1 MNRSDAEQ
9 EIDRIRDAID
19 RVDEVIVRLLNQRA
33 KYAIEIGEIK
43 GILGLPIYAPEREKD
58 VLQSVGREPVE
69 ITITD
74 TRRKVLLR
82 ERRPVDEF
90 GALTGSFTIPAS
102 ASLGDYSYLGEN
114 CEVADAVIGK
124 FTAIANSVR
133 IGAPN
138 HPMGRPSQ
146 HRFTYCPE
154 YYEATAT
161 RDRDFFAERRS
172 DRVIVGNDCWI
183 GHAAILLPGVTVG
196 DGAVIA
202 AGAVVSRSV
211 PPYTIVGGVPARAIR
226 KRFPDSV
233 AESLRRIAWWDWP
246 DEIIFERLSD
256 FRSEAIVQFCERYDP
271 APAPGR

>member
-1 MNRSDAEQ
+1 MDASHRPKIAETVVH
-9 EIDRIRDAID
+9 ET
-19 RVDEVIVRLLNQRA
+19 VRLREA
-33 KYAIEIGEIK
+33 KIGRRCEVLCNTRIE
-43 GILGLPIYAPEREKD
+43 Y
-58 VLQSVGREPVE
+58 
-69 ITITD
+69 
-74 TRRKVLLR
+74 
-82 ERRPVDEF
+82 
-90 GALTGSFTIPAS
+90 

-161 RDRDFFAERRS
+161 RDRDFFAGRRS

-202 AGAVVSRSV
+202 AGAVVSRDV
-211 PPYTIVGGVPARAIR
+211 PPYTIVGGVPARGIR

-233 AESLRRIAWWDWP
+233 AESLRRIAWWNWP
-246 DEIIFERLSD
+246 DEIIFERLGD
-256 FRSEAIVQFCERYDP
+256 FRSEAIEQFCERYDP
-271 APAPGR
+271 ALAAGR

>member
-1 MNRSDAEQ
+1 MDASHRPKIAETIVH
-9 EIDRIRDAID
+9 ET
-19 RVDEVIVRLLNQRA
+19 VRLREAQIGRRCEVLRNTR
-33 KYAIEIGEIK
+33 IE
-43 GILGLPIYAPEREKD
+43 Y
-58 VLQSVGREPVE
+58 
-69 ITITD
+69 
-74 TRRKVLLR
+74 
-82 ERRPVDEF
+82 
-90 GALTGSFTIPAS
+90 

-161 RDRDFFAERRS
+161 RDRDFFADRRG

-202 AGAVVSRSV
+202 AGAVVSRERAALHDRRRRS
-211 PPYTIVGGVPARAIR
+211 ARAIR
-226 KRFPDSV
+226 KRFPDAV

-246 DEIIFERLSD
+246 DELIFERLGD
-256 FRSEAIVQFCERYDP
+256 FRSEAIEAILRALRPGACAEPIATTPVSSATSEAKRMRRDRRARPFCDVSSQWHSAQYSGKRV
-271 APAPGR
+271 G

>member
-1 MNRSDAEQ
+1 MDASHRPKIAETVVH
-9 EIDRIRDAID
+9 ET
-19 RVDEVIVRLLNQRA
+19 VRLREA
-33 KYAIEIGEIK
+33 KIGRRCEVLCNTRIE
-43 GILGLPIYAPEREKD
+43 Y
-58 VLQSVGREPVE
+58 
-69 ITITD
+69 
-74 TRRKVLLR
+74 
-82 ERRPVDEF
+82 
-90 GALTGSFTIPAS
+90 

-161 RDRDFFAERRS
+161 RDRDFFAGRRS

-202 AGAVVSRSV
+202 AGGSRKPRRAALYDRRRRSR
-211 PPYTIVGGVPARAIR
+211 ARDPQAFSRFCRR
-226 KRFPDSV
+226 K
-233 AESLRRIAWWDWP
+233 
-246 DEIIFERLSD
+246 
-256 FRSEAIVQFCERYDP
+256 P
-271 APAPGR
+271 APYRLVELAG